1 MKTEQYKLLGV
12 NVSLNVPESV
22 DEAVQTCGADKV
34 LSAFVDHVVYHT
46 IGTLLRTR
54 VAAALEEQGF
64 GTRAREKGESGN
76 EVVVESPAEFIARL
90 KKDGAV
96 SDSDLEEIANKAA
109 AALNFAEVVK
119 GRVAQPKQPSPKKT
133 YLGFVQEVA
142 SQGRLSELC
151 AKLSAELGRPVEE
164 GDLNQIA
171 ISAEEYFKL
180 QSEKARKKL
189 L

>member
-12 NVSLNVPESV
+12 NVSLTVPESV
-22 DEAVQTCGADKV
+22 DEAVQVCGADKV

-54 VAAALEEQGF
+54 VSAALEERGF

-96 SDSDLEEIANKAA
+96 SDSDLEQIANEVAA
-109 AALNFAEVVK
+109 GLNFAEVVK
-119 GRVAQPKQPSPKKT
+119 GRVAQPKQPTVKKT

-142 SQGRLSELC
+142 GQGKLSELC

-164 GDLNQIA
+164 GDINSIA
-171 ISAEEYFKL
+171 LAAEEYFKL
-180 QSEKARKKL
+180 QTERARRKL
-189 L
+189 I